1 MTNGL
6 DLTPTCILPLPG
18 GGTFQYITE
27 LIYQVIIRI
36 NIENMSIKV
45 KYFASLREIL
55 GRSEDSL
62 EIGDGNITVS
72 EVWKQVADEQ
82 KSLPENVLTAINM
95 EYVKPDTAVKD
106 GDEVAFFPP
115 VTGG

>member
-1 MTNGL
+1 M
-6 DLTPTCILPLPG
+6 P
-18 GGTFQYITE
+18 
-27 LIYQVIIRI
+27 
-36 NIENMSIKV
+36 IKV

-72 EVWKQVADEQ
+72 EVWKQVAGEQ
-82 KSLPENVLTAINM
+82 KSLPDNVLTAINM
-95 EYVKPDTAVKD
+95 QYVRPDTAVKD